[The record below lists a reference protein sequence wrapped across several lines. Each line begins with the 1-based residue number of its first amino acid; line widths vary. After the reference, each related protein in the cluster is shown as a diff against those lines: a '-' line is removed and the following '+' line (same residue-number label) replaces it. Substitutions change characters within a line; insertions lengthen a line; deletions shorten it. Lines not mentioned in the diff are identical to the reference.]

1 MSSAT
6 TTVRHAR
13 PPRGGH
19 ALATKKTSEAPIS
32 APARGRAKSIVLAVA
47 GVLGMLC
54 ILWLIVS
61 LVFGFSAIVFK
72 TGSMAPTMPTGSV
85 ALERPIAAADIRV
98 GDVVTVPVPG
108 QVLPV
113 THRVVKVSRDPAN
126 ASDRVLVL
134 KGDANLTADQIP
146 YTVSAAKLVLASVPV
161 GGTILALLHT
171 PLFIGITCLL
181 VAALLFW
188 AFWPAR
194 SQEPRPRYA
203 RSSAVTVSSSKGHS
217 HVARH

>member
-1 MSSAT
+1 
-6 TTVRHAR
+6 
-13 PPRGGH
+13 
-19 ALATKKTSEAPIS
+19 
-32 APARGRAKSIVLAVA
+32 VLAVA
-47 GVLGMLC
+47 GCLGMLC
-54 ILWLIVS
+54 ILWLIAS

-85 ALERPIAAADIRV
+85 ALEQPISAANIRV

-126 ASDRVLVL
+126 GNDRILIL

-146 YTVSAAKLVLASVPV
+146 YTVSGAKLVLASMPV
-161 GGTILALLHT
+161 GGTILALLHL

-188 AFWPAR
+188 AFWPSR
-194 SQEPRPRYA
+194 TNEPRPRYA
-203 RSSAVTVSSSKGHS
+203 RSGSVPTPSSKGQS
-217 HVARH
+217 HAHKH